1 MKADF
6 RFKLIDCAKSPDRR
20 RFGCALLLGCLLSAI
35 TAAAQPPVDD
45 LKRADWS
52 VHAPHD
58 LAHNSPT
65 KEAIWSFIGHLPGRV
80 PDMGKLCDFHFIDL
94 RGQGTLSLVVSDDA
108 GGTVDCNDV
117 EIFDKTSGGIE
128 QYQQPGYLDTPGVE
142 DINGNGRLEVVVYDT
157 AAVEYGG
164 DSEGSISHCE
174 VCRTCEENWPIV
186 YAWTG
191 SGYTEV
197 SNQYPKYYERELA
210 SVKKQIAAIDGAE
223 AVAHRPAPV
232 LQPAVHVPMAVGPG
246 AFSHGG
252 GFGGGFGASG
262 AQQIGTSQQQQTSE
276 PAPATSPTPDDAQ
289 PPDPNQLDCLKADA
303 AKRELFLGRARD
315 AGMNDAI
322 RWANSNSAGERE
334 FAASVLPEIGTAEA
348 LRYEQ
353 TLSRDSQP
361 DVAESAKEGLKD
373 WGNPEN
379 PAAFERSP

>member
-1 MKADF
+1 LKSDF
-6 RFKLIDCAKSPDRR
+6 RFKLINCATGRDGR
-20 RFGCALLLGCLLSAI
+20 RFGCAVFLGFLLTAV
-35 TAAAQPPVDD
+35 TAAAQPPLDD

-52 VHAPHD
+52 VNAPHD
-58 LAHNSPT
+58 LAHNPPS

-80 PDMGKLCDFHFIDL
+80 PDMGKLCDFHFVDL
-94 RGQGTLSLVVSDDA
+94 RGQGSLSLVVSDDA

-128 QYQQPGYLDTPGVE
+128 QYLQPGYLDTPGVE
-142 DINGNGRLEVVVYDT
+142 DINGNGRFEVVVYDT

-164 DSEGSISHCE
+164 TSDAEVMHCE
-174 VCRTCEENWPIV
+174 ICRTCEENWPIV

-197 SNQYPKYYERELA
+197 STQYPKFYEHELA
-210 SVKKQIAAIDGAE
+210 SVKKQIAAIDEAE
-223 AVAHRPAPV
+223 AASRRPAPV
-232 LQPAVHVPMAVGPG
+232 VQPAVQVPMAVGE
-246 AFSHGG
+246 FSHGG
-252 GFGGGFGASG
+252 VGFGGGFGASG
-262 AQQIGTSQQQQTSE
+262 EKQIGARQQQQTLESP
-276 PAPATSPTPDDAQ
+276 PAASSIPDDAE
-289 PPDPNQLDCLKADA
+289 PPDENELDCLQAEA
-303 AKRELFLGRARD
+303 AKIERFLGRSRE

-322 RWANSNSAGERE
+322 RWANSNNAGERE

-361 DVAESAKEGLKD
+361 DVAESAKEELKD
-373 WGNPEN
+373 WGKPEN